1 MESCENNGSGSAVS
15 RKAPLMLT
23 SRTRAAPLMPA
34 PAEMQTRA
42 RQRLRMPQRCSMW
55 GNLAVW
61 IAVTCQLSGIWVLDA
76 FMV

>member
-15 RKAPLMLT
+15 RKAPLVLT
-23 SRTRAAPLMPA
+23 FRTRAAPLMPA

-42 RQRLRMPQRCSMW
+42 RQRLRLPQRCSMR

-61 IAVTCQLSGIWVLDA
+61 FAAACQLSGIWVLDA

>member
-1 MESCENNGSGSAVS
+1 
-15 RKAPLMLT
+15 
-23 SRTRAAPLMPA
+23 
-34 PAEMQTRA
+34 
-42 RQRLRMPQRCSMW
+42 MW